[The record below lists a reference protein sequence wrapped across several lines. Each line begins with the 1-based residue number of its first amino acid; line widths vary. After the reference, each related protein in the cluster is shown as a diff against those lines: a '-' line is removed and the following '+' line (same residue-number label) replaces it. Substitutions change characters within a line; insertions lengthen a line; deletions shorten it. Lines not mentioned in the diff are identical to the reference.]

1 MGKNIFK
8 IRKRKGQVFLLLAI
22 TILIYLVLLSTT
34 VYRITQSPYI
44 APAPNQEQIN
54 FYVEN
59 SVSSLEQLVD
69 VAISQYSRSY
79 SISSIISFL
88 TEGIAVVESFLD
100 GHNLPSTLTFDNST
114 FSILNSSTSANPTYV
129 SCSFEVSIHIDSPD
143 FYYDAIFVFDTTY
156 YLEISETTGTENYLY
171 VYKISNGYRT
181 IINDATIS
189 IEPTTPVSNL
199 LDGRYEADLQVGQII
214 SAIIPNNILLWLEV

>member
-8 IRKRKGQVFLLLAI
+8 VRKRKGQVFLLLSI
-22 TILIYLVLLSTT
+22 VILIYLVLLSTT

-44 APAPNQEQIN
+44 VPAPNQEQIN

-59 SVSSLEQLVD
+59 SISSLEQLVD

-79 SISSIISFL
+79 SVNSIIVL
-88 TEGIAVVESFLD
+88 ITEGIAVVESFLD

-114 FSILNSSTSANPTYV
+114 FSISNSSTSANPTYIT
-129 SCSFEVSIHIDSPD
+129 CSMEISIHIASPD
-143 FYYDAIFVFDTTY
+143 FYFDATFVFEATY
-156 YLEISETTGTENYLY
+156 YLEISETTGTENYIY
-171 VYKISNGYRT
+171 VYKISNSHRT
-181 IINDATIS
+181 IISDATIT

-199 LDGRYEADLQVGQII
+199 LDGRYEADLQVGQVI
-214 SAIIPNNILLWLEV
+214 SAVLPNNILLWLEV

>member
-44 APAPNQEQIN
+44 SPAPNQEQIN

-59 SVSSLEQLVD
+59 SVSSLEKLVD

-79 SISSIISFL
+79 TVNSIISII
-88 TEGIAVVESFLD
+88 TEGIVMVESFLD
-100 GHNLPSTLTFDNST
+100 QHNLPATLTFDNST
-114 FSILNSSTSANPTYV
+114 FTISNSSTSANPTYIT
-129 SCSFEVSIHIDSPD
+129 CSMEISIHIDSPD
-143 FYYDAIFVFDTTY
+143 FYYDATFVFDTTY
-156 YLEISETTGTENYLY
+156 YMEISETTGTENYVY

-181 IINDATIS
+181 IINDATIT
-189 IEPTTPVSNL
+189 IEPTTPLSNL
-199 LDGRYEADLQVGQII
+199 LDGRYEADLQVGQMIF
-214 SAIIPNNILLWLEV
+214 AIIPNNILLWLEV

>member
-44 APAPNQEQIN
+44 SPAPNQEQIN

-59 SVSSLEQLVD
+59 SISSLEQLVD

-79 SISSIISFL
+79 TVDSIISL
-88 TEGIAVVESFLD
+88 ITEGVEMVEYFLD
-100 GHNLPSTLTFDNST
+100 DHNLPATLTFDNST
-114 FSILNSSTSANPTYV
+114 FSISNSSTSANPSYIT
-129 SCSFEVSIHIDSPD
+129 CSLEISIRIDSPD
-143 FYYDAIFVFDTTY
+143 LYYDATFVFDTTY
-156 YLEISETTGTENYLY
+156 YLEISETTGTENYIY

-181 IINDATIS
+181 VINDATVTIV
-189 IEPTTPVSNL
+189 PTTPVSNL
-199 LDGRYEADLQVGQII
+199 LDGRYLVDLQVGQII
-214 SAIIPNNILLWLEV
+214 SALIPNNILLWLEV

>member
-79 SISSIISFL
+79 TISNIISFL

-129 SCSFEVSIHIDSPD
+129 SCYFEVSIHIDSPD